1 VQKLLNRWTKLT
13 STSVNRKIFGAA
25 ITVAI
30 LTAFVK
36 VAAVIKELVVAWRFG
51 TGDAVDAFLIAL
63 LVPAFIIN
71 VVAGSF
77 NAALIPT
84 YIQVRE
90 KQGVYSAQQLFSG
103 TMIWGLGLLAIT
115 TLFTIA
121 TAPIYL
127 PWIAAGFDRE
137 KLRLTF
143 YLLCAIAPIILL
155 SSVVTIWGA
164 VLNAGER
171 FALAALAPIATP
183 AISILFLF
191 IKPWGIFALAAGLV
205 AGTAI
210 EIVIL
215 GLALRKQGILLL
227 PKWYGINPALR
238 QVAHQCVP
246 ALIGAFIMCSAT
258 LVDQSMAAML
268 SPGSV
273 ASLNYGNR
281 VIAFPITLATTAL
294 STAVIP
300 YFSRMVACNEWV
312 EVRRTL
318 NRYMWLIFA
327 VSVPFTGLLL
337 LSSELIVQILFQR
350 GSFTTEDTQI
360 VTQIQSLYALQI
372 PFYIADIFVVKLLTS
387 MRLNHI
393 LMWVSVFNLIIN
405 ISLNY
410 LFMQW
415 IGVSGIALSTS
426 CVYLFSFIYL
436 LFFANKNLNT
446 FAAQCD

>member
-1 VQKLLNRWTKLT
+1 MQRLINGWTKLT

-36 VAAVIKELVVAWRFG
+36 IAAVIKELVVAWRFG
-51 TGDAVDAFLIAL
+51 TSDAVDAFLIAL

-90 KQGVYSAQQLFSG
+90 KQGIQAAQHLFSA
-103 TMIWGLGLLAIT
+103 TMIWGLGLLGIT
-115 TLFTIA
+115 TLLTILS
-121 TAPIYL
+121 APVYL
-127 PWIAAGFDRE
+127 PLIAAGFDSE
-137 KLRLTF
+137 KLGLTF

-155 SSVVTIWGA
+155 SSIVTIWGA

-183 AISILFLF
+183 AVTIIFLF
-191 IKPWGIFALAAGLV
+191 IKSWGIFALAAGLV

-210 EIVIL
+210 EIILL
-215 GLALRKQGILLL
+215 GLALHKQGIFLL
-227 PKWYGINPALR
+227 PKWYGINPAIR

-268 SPGSV
+268 APGSV

-300 YFSRMVACNEWV
+300 YFSRMVACNEWAG
-312 EVRRTL
+312 VRHTL

-327 VSVPFTGLLL
+327 VSIPFTGLLL
-337 LSSELIVQILFQR
+337 LSSELIVEILFQR
-350 GSFTTEDTQI
+350 GSFTSEDTQT
-360 VTQIQSLYALQI
+360 VAQIQSLYALQI

-393 LMWVSVFNLIIN
+393 LMWVSVFNLLIN

-426 CVYLFSFIYL
+426 CVYLFSFLYL
-436 LFFANKNLNT
+436 LFFANKNLKI